1 MPIEIQEPFRA
12 TVPDGAII
20 GIIGLKGSGKGAL
33 LRSIADAN
41 PATRLIA
48 LGDPLNFSATPV
60 LALDSALACQDA
72 LVKARAVVSIER
84 ARRQGTTVF
93 LVSHDEALMLRL
105 ADEVWWMNDGHL
117 AAKGDAREVLPKYRD
132 FVATRFAEWGRSLTE
147 PIDVS
152 TRRGDGAAEVVAL
165 ETLDFAGA
173 RTPVLRSGEDAVIR
187 TCITFKEAVQS
198 PVIGIM
204 IRTRV
209 GFEVYG
215 TNTELEGV
223 ALGPREPGATL
234 ELRFRF
240 CCQLCPGDYTVTVAC
255 HEPDGAAHDWL
266 DDAIAFSVA
275 DSRYTAGVAN
285 LHAKVEIG

>member
-12 TVPDGAII
+12 TVPEGAII
-20 GIIGLKGSGKGAL
+20 GIIGLKSSGKGAL
-33 LRSIADAN
+33 LRSIAETN

-48 LGDPLNFSATPV
+48 LGDPLNFSPTTV

-84 ARRQGTTVF
+84 ARREGTTVF
-93 LVSHDEALMLRL
+93 LVSHDEALLLRL
-105 ADEVWWMNDGHL
+105 ADEVWWLNDGHL
-117 AAKGDAREVLPKYRD
+117 AAKGDPRDVLPKFRD
-132 FVATRFAEWGRSLTE
+132 FVATRFAEWGRSLSQ
-147 PIDVS
+147 PLDLS
-152 TRRGDGAAEVVAL
+152 TRRGDGATEIVTL

-173 RTPVLRSGEDAVIR
+173 RTSVLRSGEDALVR
-187 TCITFKEAVQS
+187 VVVKFNDAVDA
-198 PVIGIM
+198 PVVGIM

-215 TNTELEGV
+215 TNTQLEGV
-223 ALGPREPGATL
+223 ALGAHEAGAVL

-240 CCQLCPGDYTVTVAC
+240 RCELCPGDYTITVAC
-255 HEPDGAAHDWL
+255 HEPDGTAHDWL

-285 LHAKVEIG
+285 LRAKVEIG